1 MAQLSR
7 TWWGQKFIA
16 ALASFSSESR
26 LSRGR
31 SYANGNK
38 IKHFEII
45 EGSVVAHIR
54 GSVNPYF
61 GVYEEPLYTTAIDFQ
76 PISKAK
82 WAAIV
87 ALMATKASLI
97 SRLMLNEVP
106 ESIEE
111 AFAPLGLGLL
121 PTGSKDLD
129 THCSCPDW
137 SNPCKHIAGL
147 HYFLAEKIDQDPF
160 LLFELRGLPRAE
172 LQAELAKSPLGQA
185 LAQELQAQAR
195 SPVPVDSYHPKPALV
210 SISDPSLKAFWQ
222 GELRPQPLE
231 TVEGPAGVPAIL
243 IKKQGDFPPFWQRD
257 NSFIAAMEALY
268 QRVKT
273 KQKGIL

>member
-210 SISDPSLKAFWQ
+210 PVSDPSLKAFWQ
-222 GELRPQPLE
+222 GELRPQSSE